1 MYIIAVYDVGEKR
14 VVKMLKLC
22 RQYLNWI
29 QNSVFEGEL
38 TEVQLKELKYKAKEI
53 MKRQV
58 SQLGKLVDDLL
69 DLTRISQNKI
79 QLKKENLND
88 QRRILDDVRGNC
100 GKRIPVRESVVPGL
114 RAIGHPVIVGVRV
127 ERVEADIIEA
137 EQVEFESI
145 V

>member
-53 MKRQV
+53 MKIDEDSFIIFSSREQKWMDKQV
-58 SQLGKLVDDLL
+58 IGKEKNSL
-69 DLTRISQNKI
+69 DNFL
-79 QLKKENLND
+79 
-88 QRRILDDVRGNC
+88 
-100 GKRIPVRESVVPGL
+100 
-114 RAIGHPVIVGVRV
+114 
-127 ERVEADIIEA
+127 
-137 EQVEFESI
+137 
-145 V
+145 

>member
-53 MKRQV
+53 MKIDEDSFIIFSSREQKWMDKQV
-58 SQLGKLVDDLL
+58 VGKEKNSL
-69 DLTRISQNKI
+69 DNFL
-79 QLKKENLND
+79 
-88 QRRILDDVRGNC
+88 
-100 GKRIPVRESVVPGL
+100 
-114 RAIGHPVIVGVRV
+114 
-127 ERVEADIIEA
+127 
-137 EQVEFESI
+137 
-145 V
+145 